1 MARELQGLLA
11 IHNSVL
17 NLKPNFLRRAVISD
31 ESEELKRR
39 REGAKLAR
47 EREILREKE
56 RWEKER
62 EEINRSQ
69 TPPMRGARNTGGG
82 EGAGVDDFP
91 STQESVAS
99 GLSGLSV
106 TTSEEDPEAARW
118 NQEFLR
124 RERRQENDALR
135 REGVPLNVPI
145 DILQK
150 ILPVAVK
157 EGLTE
162 RQAIMM
168 TTAFIAASG
177 GDLESFVISKTS
189 CHRLQREEVER
200 IGDSALTSYAEHAI
214 DNEAKL
220 GVHFDGKIMTQDFEG
235 RKEKKTRMVTVLT
248 SPDMDR
254 EQIMGVAPMDRETGY
269 EVAYLV
275 YGQLVAIG
283 VDGNIFFAV
292 SDTPSVNFGHIS
304 GAMVHLQSFL
314 QRPILCIQCGHH
326 VAELPAK
333 AVMAA
338 VSGRD
343 PTSPADK
350 LFSKLQNNWNQLI
363 LVLWRRSTNFGT
375 WEGEAD
381 TQQGIVARKV
391 LSWAQAVFEDNSF
404 SGAYLDCIK
413 LTLVFLGVKVNMT
426 MPRPCAVSRARFLQ
440 MCKYYLIMYLLLD
453 TAGMQQLLS
462 RDECEEVKTMA
473 VYVALHYLPAMCQA
487 KYSAASPHNLITNIY
502 NLRLV
507 REESPVAAAVALAK
521 WEQHLNWLSPELVVF
536 AIFHPGMAAGERE
549 EMARK
554 LYSFRDGWQP
564 GQRPIYPIQV
574 PGPNFTNGQAWWPDG
589 QRPSL
594 SSFITERSYLLWEVN
609 IRHFLLNSYFL
620 VQDLS
625 HFNNFSSSAKTTA
638 TSSG

>member
-1 MARELQGLLA
+1 M
-11 IHNSVL
+11 
-17 NLKPNFLRRAVISD
+17 
-31 ESEELKRR
+31 
-39 REGAKLAR
+39 
-47 EREILREKE
+47 REKE
-56 RWEKER
+56 RWENEKER
-62 EEINRSQ
+62 EERNREKRSRSR
-69 TPPMRGARNTGGG
+69 TPPIRGARNTEPG
-82 EGAGVDDFP
+82 EGADSGADTFP

-99 GLSGLSV
+99 V
-106 TTSEEDPEAARW
+106 ATSEEDPEVARW
-118 NQEFLR
+118 NLEYLR

-168 TTAFIAASG
+168 TTAFIAVSG
-177 GDLESFVISKTS
+177 GDIQSFEISKSS
-189 CHRLQREEVER
+189 CHRLKRQEVER
-200 IGDSALTSYAEHAI
+200 IRDSALTSYAEHAI
-214 DNEAKL
+214 DNKAKL
-220 GVHFDGKIMTQDFEG
+220 GVHFDGKIMSQDFEG
-235 RKEKKTRMVTVLT
+235 RKERKTRMVTVLS
-248 SPDMDR
+248 SPDMER
-254 EQIMGVAPMDRETGY
+254 EQIMGAASMERESGY

-275 YGQLVAIG
+275 YGQLIAIG

-292 SDTPSVNFGHIS
+292 SDTPAVNFGHIG
-304 GAMVHLQSFL
+304 GAMVHLQNLL

-350 LFSKLQNNWNQLI
+350 LFTKLQNNWNQLCDSGA
-363 LVLWRRSTNFGT
+363 LGEDYKLFD

-391 LSWAQAVFEDNSF
+391 LNWATAALEDKSF
-404 SGAYLDCIK
+404 GGAYLDCIK

-426 MPRPCAVSRARFLQ
+426 LPRPCAVSRARFLQ

-462 RDECEEVKTMA
+462 EEECEEVKTMA
-473 VYVALHYLPAMCQA
+473 YFVSLHYLPAMCQS
-487 KYSAASPHNLITNIY
+487 KYSAASPHNLITNIF

-507 REESPVAAAVALAK
+507 REESPVVASVALAK

-536 AIFHPGMAAGERE
+536 AIFQPDMAAGERE
-549 EMARK
+549 AMARK
-554 LYSFRDGWQP
+554 LYSCREGWQP

-574 PGPNFTNGQAWWPDG
+574 PGPNFTSGETWWPGG

-594 SSFITERSYLLWEVN
+594 SSFITERSYLLWEVHILHFYRI
-609 IRHFLLNSYFL
+609 IRIVH
-620 VQDLS
+620 V
-625 HFNNFSSSAKTTA
+625 NNFSSLAMISAS
-638 TSSG
+638 SSG